1 MVTSTIQSG
10 RNGSKFQK
18 KLEATITIIKRYEEI
33 VKIQKKKIIIMVV
46 TQGQINKDSE
56 QFCKTVGLSK
66 STINFKISHQMFD
79 SKTVKSII
87 SLF

>member
-1 MVTSTIQSG
+1 
-10 RNGSKFQK
+10 
-18 KLEATITIIKRYEEI
+18 
-33 VKIQKKKIIIMVV
+33 MVV

-56 QFCKTVGLSK
+56 QFCKTIALSK

-79 SKTVKSII
+79 SKTVNSII